1 MEKEEKENQAA
12 ASLTEVEEEEIHSIS
27 WTQIVDRGS
36 TI

>member
-27 WTQIVDRGS
+27 
-36 TI
+36 